1 MIKSLLTAAFVL
13 MAGTAQAELSDLF
26 EEWSS
31 KRPYVPAVKHTRPML
46 YETPSMAYRGQHFT
60 NALGCDYSRAGAPGQ
75 VVWHLIVQTRRNG
88 CPNRIVQKG

>member
-1 MIKSLLTAAFVL
+1 MKPFLVAAFVM

-26 EEWSS
+26 EEWFSG
-31 KRPYVPAVKHTRPML
+31 RPHVPAVKHTRPMV
-46 YETPSMAYRGQHFT
+46 YEVPALAFRGQHFT
-60 NALGCDYSRAGAPGQ
+60 NSLGCDYSRAGAPGQ